1 MTYTK
6 LHEGMQPIQLG
17 GGGGGGGGYIHYL
30 FTTSIPFFHYY
41 HSIFPSH
48 LLFTKFSFPTTLC
61 CISIDT
67 HIGMIHKDK
76 EKAFLYSVM
85 LSYAH

>member
-1 MTYTK
+1 
-6 LHEGMQPIQLG
+6 MQPIQFG
-17 GGGGGGGGYIHYL
+17 GGGGGGGAWGIYSLPI
-30 FTTSIPFFHYY
+30 
-41 HSIFPSH
+41 
-48 LLFTKFSFPTTLC
+48 PTTLC
-61 CISIDT
+61 CILIDT

>member
-17 GGGGGGGGYIHYL
+17 GGGGGTLSPHIHYHY
-30 FTTSIPFFHYY
+30 SILPSH
-41 HSIFPSH
+41 HSIYDSLTF
-48 LLFTKFSFPTTLC
+48 LFQQTLC

-76 EKAFLYSVM
+76 EKAFLYTVM